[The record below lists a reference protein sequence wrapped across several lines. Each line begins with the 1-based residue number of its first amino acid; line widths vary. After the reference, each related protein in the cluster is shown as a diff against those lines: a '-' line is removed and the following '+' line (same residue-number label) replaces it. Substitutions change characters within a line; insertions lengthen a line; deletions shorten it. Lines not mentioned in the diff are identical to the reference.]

1 MDKLYWGAVVIFA
14 IGWYIEQRMYVDGY
28 TRRKRDPYKPI
39 DYLGMFSIGEFV
51 GYLIRCLIAPAFVW
65 FPDILIGLPD
75 NLIQAIAA
83 VWLVVMS
90 IFVPAVVERVI
101 DGFLFN
107 LLQRFNKNLKCTRS
121 PIKRPVGVCILWPY
135 RVYTSFTV
143 TSLSIVV
150 LSISAA
156 WSAIVQDTAVSGF
169 AAERLS
175 QPAHPYHTYRGSQ
188 HSVAVQ

>member
-1 MDKLYWGAVVIFA
+1 MYLKAKDLTLVLIFDTLEHFRCFS
-14 IGWYIEQRMYVDGY
+14 GYVDGH

-65 FPDILIGLPD
+65 LPDILIGLPD

-101 DGFLFN
+101 DGF
-107 LLQRFNKNLKCTRS
+107 
-121 PIKRPVGVCILWPY
+121 
-135 RVYTSFTV
+135 
-143 TSLSIVV
+143 
-150 LSISAA
+150 
-156 WSAIVQDTAVSGF
+156 
-169 AAERLS
+169 
-175 QPAHPYHTYRGSQ
+175 
-188 HSVAVQ
+188 

>member
-1 MDKLYWGAVVIFA
+1 MIKMDTLYWGAVVIFA
-14 IGWYIEQRMYVDGY
+14 IGWYIEQRMYVDGH

-101 DGFLFN
+101 DGF
-107 LLQRFNKNLKCTRS
+107 
-121 PIKRPVGVCILWPY
+121 
-135 RVYTSFTV
+135 
-143 TSLSIVV
+143 
-150 LSISAA
+150 
-156 WSAIVQDTAVSGF
+156 
-169 AAERLS
+169 
-175 QPAHPYHTYRGSQ
+175 
-188 HSVAVQ
+188 